1 MPRKKAPQIEDATP
15 IPLAT
20 QFSLDDDLFGSL
32 TGNARNGEAKLDLF
46 RKDKD
51 AGPSHMEIE
60 GLPAIVRLA
69 QQLCDFLDAMQSKG
83 SH

>member
-1 MPRKKAPQIEDATP
+1 MPRKKAPAVEDATP
-15 IPLAT
+15 IPLAS

-32 TGNARNGEAKLDLF
+32 TGNARNGEARLDLF
-46 RKDKD
+46 RKD
-51 AGPSHMEIE
+51 AESGPSHMEIE
-60 GLPAIVRLA
+60 GIAAIARLA